1 MLEQILSMIRTQG
14 LDSVINNP
22 AVPNEHNEGVLQ
34 AAGSSIADA
43 LKSMIAGGQIDQ
55 IGALSANPA
64 HPAMQQMQQGFA
76 EKVKQ
81 QFGISGDVAGNIAGS
96 LIPAVIQQ
104 IGQKGQGG
112 IDLSS
117 ISSVLAKTGLDKDGD
132 GAVDLSDVKKI
143 FGF

>member
-76 EKVKQ
+76 EKVMQ

-104 IGQKGQGG
+104 IGQKGQDG

-132 GAVDLSDVKKI
+132 GAVDLSDVKKL